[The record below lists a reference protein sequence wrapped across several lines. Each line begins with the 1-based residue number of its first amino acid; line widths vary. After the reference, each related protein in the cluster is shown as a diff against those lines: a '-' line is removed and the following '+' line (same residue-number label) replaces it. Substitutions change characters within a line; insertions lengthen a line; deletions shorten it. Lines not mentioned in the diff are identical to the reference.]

1 MTPDE
6 IRQTL
11 AEIKAYF
18 WGCYCNAAEGSSAK
32 ALYGG
37 YLHTLNEVM
46 DRIGDKKA

>member
-37 YLHTLNEVM
+37 YLQTLDEVM
-46 DRIGDKKA
+46 RRIGDKKA

>member
-18 WGCYCNAAEGSSAK
+18 LGCYCNAAQDSAAK
-32 ALYGG
+32 AQYGG
-37 YLHTLNEVM
+37 YLHTLDEAM
-46 DRIGDKKA
+46 RRIGDKEA

>member
-18 WGCYCNAAEGSSAK
+18 WGCYCNAAEDSAAK
-32 ALYGG
+32 EQYGG
-37 YLHTLNEVM
+37 YLQTLDEAM
-46 DRIGDKKA
+46 RRIGDKKA